1 MNASGPSRLSFLIHL
16 CGYILLAGILA
27 ASAYL
32 VHSGQWA
39 GAPPSADARN
49 TWLQLILPAALGMA
63 AVWGALWW
71 LLVRRSFRKPGAEVQ
86 PDAALT
92 ATDAAEEKQTAADRR
107 RYREQRLYLHLV
119 ASLQRE
125 GRLLDFL
132 NENLDEFE
140 DAQIGAAVRSIH
152 GACRKVLWKAL
163 SPASVLADAEEASTV
178 TIDAGTDAAA
188 VKMVGNVTGP
198 PPFTGVVRHKGWRAQ
213 TIDLPEFTGSQSSE
227 ILAPAEVEIN

>member
-16 CGYILLAGILA
+16 CGYILLAGILT

-39 GAPPSADARN
+39 VAPPSADARHI
-49 TWLQLILPAALGMA
+49 WLQLILPAALGMA

-71 LLVRRSFRKPGAEVQ
+71 LFVRRSLQKPAPEAH
-86 PDAALT
+86 PDAAS
-92 ATDAAEEKQTAADRR
+92 TDAAEEKQTAADRR

-132 NENLDEFE
+132 NEDLDGFE

-163 SPASVLADAEEASTV
+163 SPNSVLSDAEEASTV